1 MRTNVSPVATV
12 IWRAVLSII
21 LMDISCRSF
30 PSSKRSSRQVA
41 SWEALLLLAGAEP
54 TSIYLDKEF
63 RDLAVSDVGH
73 NVKVL

>member
-1 MRTNVSPVATV
+1 
-12 IWRAVLSII
+12 
-21 LMDISCRSF
+21 MDISCRSF